1 MTIEFA
7 RTRREGSPLP
17 GDPAPYFLGR
27 DEGER
32 AHLFDS
38 LVTVK
43 LSAEETQGQ
52 FGVFTLEAP
61 RGDTIPAHSHDDVHE
76 IFYLESGL
84 IRVWIRAADGDVME
98 RLLEPGEFGYVPA
111 GLAHTFRVEAD
122 DTRIFGVCSGGFER
136 FFAAAGTPTDSAELP
151 WPPYVPPMEQLM
163 AAGEA
168 FHNRFLPHLRLDEP
182 S

>member
-7 RTRREGSPLP
+7 TRPSGSPLP
-17 GDPAPYFLGR
+17 GEPAPYFLGR
-27 DEGER
+27 DEGEH

-61 RGDTIPAHSHDDVHE
+61 IGDMIPAHYHDDVHE
-76 IFYLESGL
+76 IFYVESGL
-84 IRVWIRAADGDVME
+84 VRVWIRAADGEVLE
-98 RLLEPGEFGYVPA
+98 RRLEPGEFGYVPA

-122 DTRIFGVCSGGFER
+122 QTRIVGVSSGGFER
-136 FFAAAGTPTDSAELP
+136 FFAAAGRPADGPGLP
-151 WPPYVPPMEQLM
+151 HPPYVPPMEQLM

-168 FHNRFLPHLRLDEP
+168 FHNRFLPQLRLDEP

>member
-7 RTRREGSPLP
+7 KTRREGSPLP
-17 GDPAPYFLGR
+17 GEPAPYFLGR
-27 DEGER
+27 DEGEG

-61 RGDTIPAHSHDDVHE
+61 RGDTIPVHSHDDVHE

-84 IRVWIRAADGDVME
+84 IRVWIMAADGDVKE
-98 RLLEPGEFGYVPA
+98 RVLEPGEFGYVPA

-122 DTRIFGVCSGGFER
+122 DTRIVGVCSGGFER
-136 FFAAAGTPTDSAELP
+136 FFAAAGKPTDSGALP
-151 WPPYVPPMEQLM
+151 HPPYVPPMEQLM

-168 FHNRFLPHLRLDEP
+168 FHNRFMPHLRLDDP

>member
-17 GDPAPYFLGR
+17 GEPAPYFLGR

-43 LSAEETQGQ
+43 LSAEETRGQ

-61 RGDTIPAHSHDDVHE
+61 RGETIPAHLHDDVHE

-84 IRVWIRAADGDVME
+84 IRVWIRAADGDIVE
-98 RLLEPGEFGYVPA
+98 RALEPGEFGYVPA

-122 DTRIFGVCSGGFER
+122 NTRIVGVCSGGFER
-136 FFAAAGTPTDSAELP
+136 FFAAAGAPTEAAELP
-151 WPPYVPPMEQLM
+151 HPPYVPPMEQLM

>member
-7 RTRREGSPLP
+7 RTRREDSPLP
-17 GDPAPYFLGR
+17 GEPAPFFLGR
-27 DEGER
+27 DEGEH

-76 IFYLESGL
+76 IFYVESGL
-84 IRVWIRAADGDVME
+84 IRVWIRATDGEVLE
-98 RLLEPGEFGYVPA
+98 RQLAPGDFGYVPA
-111 GLAHTFRVEAD
+111 GLAHTFRVEEH
-122 DTRIFGVCSGGFER
+122 DTRIVGVCTGGFER
-136 FFAAAGTPTDSAELP
+136 FFAAAGRPADSPELP
-151 WPPYVPPMEQLM
+151 APPYVPPMEQLM
-163 AAGEA
+163 DAGEA
-168 FHNRFLPHLRLDEP
+168 FDNRFLPHLRLDEP

>member
-7 RTRREGSPLP
+7 RTRRPGSLLP
-17 GDPAPYFLGR
+17 GEPAPYFLGR
-27 DEGER
+27 EEGEH

-43 LSAEETQGQ
+43 LSAQETQGQ

-61 RGDTIPAHSHDDVHE
+61 RGDTIPAHAHDDVHE

-84 IRVWIRAADGDVME
+84 IRVWIRAADGEVLE
-98 RLLEPGEFGYVPA
+98 RRLEPGDFGYVPA

-122 DTRIFGVCSGGFER
+122 HTRVVGVCSGGFER
-136 FFAAAGTPTDSAELP
+136 FFAAAGRPADAPELP
-151 WPPYVPPMEQLM
+151 VPPYVPSMEQLM
-163 AAGEA
+163 AAGDA
-168 FHNRFLPHLRLDEP
+168 FANRFMPQLRLDEP